1 MTFTRPGG
9 RCYRLGMDRF
19 GPLAGLIGD
28 WEGTDGLDTS
38 YHHSVDRVVET
49 PYREKASF
57 KPFGPVDNGQQSLFG
72 LDYRAAMWRGDE
84 EDPFHTEVGY
94 WLWCSTTKQVMRAFV
109 IPRGSAI
116 LAGGDAT
123 ADATAFTMRA
133 TAGDKTYGMSTN
145 TYLAERALCV
155 SYEVTVDINGDQF
168 SYEEDSVLQMTEID
182 DLFHHTDR
190 CTLTRVATYDLPG

>member
-1 MTFTRPGG
+1 MN
-9 RCYRLGMDRF
+9 RF

-28 WEGTDGLDTS
+28 WEGDEGLDVS

-57 KPFGPVDNGQQSLFG
+57 KPFGPVDNGSQALYG
-72 LDYRAAMWRGDE
+72 LDYKSAMWRGDE

-94 WLWCSTTKQVMRAFV
+94 WLWDGGSGQVMRAFV

-116 LAGGDAT
+116 LAGGAAT
-123 ADATAFTMRA
+123 ADATTFTMKA
-133 TAGDKTYGMSTN
+133 EAGDKTYGMATN
-145 TYLAERALCV
+145 PYLVERAMCV
-155 SYEVTVDINGDQF
+155 SYEVTVTVDGDRF
-168 SYEEDSVLQMTEID
+168 TYEEDSVLKMTEVE

-190 CTLTRVATYDLPG
+190 NTLRRVSTYDLPA